1 MKENRFA
8 YVAGLI
14 DADGDLTISRS
25 VNKEGYVQY
34 DPMVRIGSS
43 HLPTLKWLVA
53 KFGGYFRKTKPKE
66 GRKPF
71 YIWKFSSD
79 KHASR
84 FLERVHPYL
93 WLKKSQSNVL
103 REYYALAGSHNPV
116 ERESLSRRIRGLN
129 QSESHTTNT
138 SRVSLTGK
146 MLQAY
151 LAGAFDGEGSC
162 YILRAKQSQGDSYF
176 YRASISFGNTWK
188 PLVVCFVK
196 KYGGLWRERPPH
208 NFGKLKM
215 YQWDVRDNPT
225 RERFLLYT
233 LPYLVTK
240 REQAKLV
247 LTFIRIQGS
256 NPPLRESLRRR
267 CCQFNGH

>member
-1 MKENRFA
+1 LKETRFA

-25 VNKEGYVQY
+25 ASSGYVQY
-34 DPMVRIGSS
+34 DPLIRIGSS
-43 HLPTLKWLVA
+43 HIPTLKWLVA
-53 KFGGYFRKTKPKE
+53 KFGGYFRKTKPVD
-66 GRKPF
+66 GRKSF

-84 FLERVHPYL
+84 FLERVYPYL
-93 WLKKSQSNVL
+93 WLKKSQAEVL
-103 REYYALAGSHNPV
+103 QKYYSLIGTQNPT
-116 ERESLSRRIRGLN
+116 EREILAHQIRKLN

-162 YILRAKQSQGDSYF
+162 YILRAKQSKGDSHY
-176 YRASISFGNTWK
+176 YRASVSFGSTWK
-188 PLVVCFVK
+188 AIVVCFVK
-196 KYGGLWRERPPH
+196 KYGGCWRERPPH
-208 NFGKLKM
+208 NFGKLTM

-225 RERFLLYT
+225 RLKFLLYT
-233 LPYLVTK
+233 LPYLITK

-247 LTFIRIQGS
+247 LTFIRIKGS
-256 NPPLRESLRRR
+256 NPSLRESLRQG
-267 CCQFNGH
+267 CCQLNGR